1 VDKTLHEKPIAA
13 THWSTRTLAAQL
25 GVGPTT
31 IRHVWKR
38 NGLKPHRQ
46 STFKVSVRAAP
57 LLDGN
62 VQMSIT

>member
-1 VDKTLHEKPIAA
+1 MIAKRRWTVLRQVAAPAA

-31 IRHVWKR
+31 IRRVWQR

-46 STFKVSVRAAP
+46 GSFRLSRDPRLSTP
-57 LLDGN
+57 
-62 VQMSIT
+62 I